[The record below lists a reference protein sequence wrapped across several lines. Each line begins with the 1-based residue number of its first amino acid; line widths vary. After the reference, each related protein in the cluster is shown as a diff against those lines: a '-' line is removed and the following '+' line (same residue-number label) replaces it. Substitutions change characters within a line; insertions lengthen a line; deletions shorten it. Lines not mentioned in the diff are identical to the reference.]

1 MAFLTEDRRGEGL
14 VMDFSIAENMVL
26 ASLPSVAGA
35 LGLLDGGRISQA
47 AREMGAAMHLSTTAV
62 DSTLVKHLSGG
73 NQQKVVI
80 GKWLRRKPR
89 LFILD
94 EPTRGIDVGAKQEV
108 YRIINRLV
116 EDGSAVLLIS
126 SEIEELIGLS
136 DRILT
141 IARGELTGEF
151 TRPGFDRE
159 AIMTAAAGLAGRMEA
174 TA

>member
-1 MAFLTEDRRGEGL
+1 M
-14 VMDFSIAENMVL
+14 I
-26 ASLPSVAGA
+26 
-35 LGLLDGGRISQA
+35 
-47 AREMGAAMHLSTTAV
+47 RE
-62 DSTLVKHLSGG
+62 LSGG
-73 NQQKVVI
+73 NQQKVLL
-80 GKWLRRKPR
+80 GRWLCMNPR
-89 LFILD
+89 LLIID

-151 TRPGFDRE
+151 TRSGFDRE